1 MHAWFELRSVWTY
14 RIIVV
19 AAWLAVWQ
27 AVGQYLLLNPSYH
40 ILVATPYQVLVS
52 FALLATG
59 TSPLPAVTHN
69 TLLTL
74 YEIVGA
80 FALAAASGL
89 SIGMLIG
96 QFKLVE
102 QSLEP
107 LIVALLAVPNF
118 VLFPIMFL
126 LLSIGP
132 RSDIAFGAYLGF
144 FPVIANTIAGTR
156 QVDRNQIILAK
167 SMGASSLQVFRKVVL
182 PSSAGPIVSG
192 LKQGLS
198 LSIIGVI
205 GGEILAP
212 ISGIG
217 YLMTTALGFFY
228 TPELYALIILTVV
241 IAVAGNVG
249 FSRIERRFV

>member
-1 MHAWFELRSVWTY
+1 M
-14 RIIVV
+14 
-19 AAWLAVWQ
+19 VWQ
-27 AVGQYLLLNPSYH
+27 AFGQYLLLNPSYH
-40 ILVATPYQVLVS
+40 ILVATPYQVLLS
-52 FALLATG
+52 FGALATG
-59 TSPLPAVTHN
+59 SSPLPGVGPN
-69 TLLTL
+69 VYLTL

-80 FALAAASGL
+80 FVLAAASGL

-96 QFKLVE
+96 QFKLIE

-107 LIVALLAVPNF
+107 LVVALLAVPNF

-132 RSDIAFGAYLGF
+132 KSDIAFGAYLGF

-156 QVDRNQIILAK
+156 QVDRNQVILAR
-167 SMGASSLQVFRKVVL
+167 SMGASTFQVFKKVVL
-182 PSSAGPIVSG
+182 PSAAGPIVSG

-228 TPELYALIILTVV
+228 TPELYALIILTVI

>member
-1 MHAWFELRSVWTY
+1 MFG
-14 RIIVV
+14 
-19 AAWLAVWQ
+19 WLVVWQ

-40 ILVATPYQVLVS
+40 ILVATPTQVLFS
-52 FALLATG
+52 FAALASGST
-59 TSPLPAVTHN
+59 PLPAVAQN

-74 YEIVGA
+74 YEIIGA
-80 FALAAASGL
+80 FALSAASGL
-89 SIGMLIG
+89 SLGMLVG
-96 QFKLVE
+96 QFKLIE
-102 QSLEP
+102 KSLEP

-132 RSDIAFGAYLGF
+132 KSDIAFGAYLGF

-156 QVDRNQIILAK
+156 QVDRNQIVLAI
-167 SMGASSLQVFRKVVL
+167 SMGASSIQVFRKVVL
-182 PSSAGPIVSG
+182 PSAAGPIVSG